1 MSDDDLSEAETH
13 SIGQAIKEEL
23 ARRRLTRQHLADKAK
38 ISLSTIEKALSGQ
51 RPFTLATVVR
61 LEEALQLPLR
71 KPRKSAGQAE
81 SSFAPETLG
90 SYSRPAVSWLEGDYL
105 TLRTSFSDP
114 SLIYAYLIEIKWDSA
129 LSHLAF
135 RESERIDAQFKQDG
149 AVSVPHQSGYIY
161 LVTNKQGQYRLMVLT
176 RPMISGE
183 MYGLLTTLQSGRAT
197 QLTPVST
204 PVVLIPVKSFGEEP
218 AFGKIEKSNRL
229 FPRYKKLLAR
239 ATEEPFV
246 LMVQAE
252 A

>member
-1 MSDDDLSEAETH
+1 MSDDDLSPEENR
-13 SIGQAIKEEL
+13 AISGVIREEL

-61 LEEALQLPLR
+61 IEEALQHQLR
-71 KPRKSAGQAE
+71 RVKPSNGEAAL
-81 SSFAPETLG
+81 APQSLG

-105 TLRTSFSDP
+105 TLRTSFSDQN
-114 SLIYAYLIEIKWDSA
+114 SIYSYLTEIRWDSA

-149 AVSVPHQSGYIY
+149 SVSVPHQSGYIY
-161 LVTNKQGQYRLMVLT
+161 LVTNKQGQYRMIILS

-183 MYGLLTTLQSGRAT
+183 MYGLITTLQSGRGT

-204 PVVLIPVKSFGEEP
+204 PLVLVPVKAFGDDVE
-218 AFGKIEKSNRL
+218 FGKIESASPM
-229 FPRYKKLLAR
+229 FDRYRKLLNR
-239 ATEEPFV
+239 AVEEPFV
-246 LMVQAE
+246 MLIK
-252 A
+252 

>member
-1 MSDDDLSEAETH
+1 MSDEDLSEAETGVISH
-13 SIGQAIKEEL
+13 LIREEL

-71 KPRKSAGQAE
+71 KPKKSDGNGDAAL
-81 SSFAPETLG
+81 APESLG

-105 TLRTSFSDP
+105 TLRVSFSDP
-114 SLIYAYLIEIKWDSA
+114 SAIYAYLVEIKWDKA

-135 RESERIDAQFKQDG
+135 RESERLDAQFKQDG

-161 LVTNKQGQYRLMVLT
+161 LVTNKQGQYRLMVLS

-204 PVVLIPVKSFGEEP
+204 PIVLVPIKTFGEEV
-218 AFGKIEKSNRL
+218 AFGKIDASAKL
-229 FPRYKKLLAR
+229 FPRYKKLLDR
-239 ATEEPFV
+239 AIEEPFV
-246 LMVQAE
+246 LMVQAM